1 MAPEKRPPPVAM
13 NALMAFIGR
22 SGIARFQTELVRQLA
37 GRVDLHVLM
46 HGRAVQSLARQ
57 GMPPALARARLH
69 AYLAPSELVRS
80 AARAARTI
88 VEHPYVLDRTWEG
101 THVGLSTRVFEG
113 ACADRLRA
121 GVFHGTANYLPET
134 RSGAARVVSVHDTVP
149 LVHPELCRRG
159 TVVGFLKPRELRP
172 TDGVVVSSRSSLADF
187 NASFD
192 HPDDRVRV
200 VAYGID
206 HALFRPPENGQEP
219 GDFVLTV
226 GHIEPRKNLVR
237 GLAAFEAVARDHPG
251 LRWRVIG
258 APSTGSQAF
267 GEALARSPMRDRVD
281 VEPTATDAELASA
294 YRQARAFFFP
304 TLSEGFGIPVL
315 EALASGAPVAA
326 GAVPAVLEVAGGAA
340 EHFDPADTGA
350 MAEALEKAAFDTG
363 GRAARRAA
371 GIEQAAKYT
380 WPRTAAGY
388 MDAYAAALGADPSD
402 LLLPGATLPVK
413 V

>member
-1 MAPEKRPPPVAM
+1 MAGAPRPPSIAL

-22 SGIARFQTELVRQLA
+22 SGIGRFQTELVRQLA

-46 HGRAVQSLARQ
+46 HGRAIESLRRE
-57 GMPPALARARLH
+57 GLPPPLARATLH
-69 AYLAPSELVRS
+69 AYLAPSELTRNLG
-80 AARAARTI
+80 RAARTI
-88 VEHPYVLDRTWEG
+88 VERPDILDRTWEG

-113 ACADRLRA
+113 ACADRLRV
-121 GVFHGTANYLPET
+121 GVFHGTANYLPVT
-134 RSGAARVVSVHDTVP
+134 RSQAARVVSVHDTVP

-172 TDGVVVSSRSSLADF
+172 ADVVVVSSRSSLADF
-187 NASFD
+187 NASFR
-192 HPDDRVRV
+192 HPEDRVRV

-206 HALFRPPENGQEP
+206 HDLFRPRRDGGEP

-251 LRWRVIG
+251 VRWRVIG
-258 APSTGSQAF
+258 APSTGARAF
-267 GEALARSPMRDRVD
+267 EEALSASPVRDRVD
-281 VEPTATDAELASA
+281 RVPTASDAELADA

-340 EHFDPADTGA
+340 RTFDPEDTGA
-350 MAEALEKAAFDTG
+350 MAEALEAAAFDDA
-363 GRAARRAA
+363 GRAARRSA
-371 GIEQAAKYT
+371 GIAQAAKFT
-380 WPRTAAGY
+380 WGRTADGY
-388 MDAYAAALGADPSD
+388 IEAYAAALGADPAD
-402 LLLPGATLPVK
+402 LQLPVK